1 MKKANT
7 VTINCDMGEGYS
19 LYRCGD
25 DAGIMPHIDL
35 GNVACG
41 FHAADPAVIRD
52 TVKLAAKHGLP
63 VGAHPSFPDRQG
75 FGRRDMVIN
84 REELSAIIH
93 YQVSALK
100 GFLDMAGLPLN
111 HIKPHGALYRAAW
124 MREEVSQAIADA
136 AVFYN
141 VPVLGMAGTLQEE
154 VYRAR
159 GVTLI
164 SEFYVD
170 NDYDDD
176 GHLIVSRDHAVRDP
190 AEAARRAVRMLSEGK
205 GTTITGRDF
214 KVRAES
220 ICLHSDTPNI
230 VELARVLKE
239 AVRPWSPSAA
249 A

>member
-1 MKKANT
+1 MKKENT

-100 GFLDMAGLPLN
+100 GFLDMVGLPLN

-136 AVFYN
+136 TSTMTMTT
-141 VPVLGMAGTLQEE
+141 MAISLSR
-154 VYRAR
+154 VIMPF
-159 GVTLI
+159 VTLPRRLDVQCARFLKARAPRSPAAI
-164 SEFYVD
+164 S
-170 NDYDDD
+170 
-176 GHLIVSRDHAVRDP
+176 R
-190 AEAARRAVRMLSEGK
+190 
-205 GTTITGRDF
+205 
-214 KVRAES
+214 
-220 ICLHSDTPNI
+220 
-230 VELARVLKE
+230 
-239 AVRPWSPSAA
+239 
-249 A
+249 